1 MTLAVYRRMY
11 EIRSYLFPI
20 AYSLLPF
27 AFCLLPYLNRPSLQ
41 LHRDQHHGDDG
52 DGKP

>member
-11 EIRSYLFPI
+11 AIRSYLFPF

-27 AFCLLPYLNRPSLQ
+27 AYCLTSIGQAYSFTVISTTAMMAMASPR
-41 LHRDQHHGDDG
+41 
-52 DGKP
+52 